1 MVHSSYESR
10 NQSQL
15 IWQILVFP
23 KKRSWPREAN
33 CGRVAR
39 RSPPTGW
46 DARRKNNRTKR
57 RKARASSTLRSTLQ
71 RNSSASAGRG
81 KMMLPV
87 ARRATAPSGRGPE
100 RRFFTSSREADASW
114 TSPCRGCA
122 MRNAEC
128 RVQNGGTCEF
138 GGRRDDKKTGRRA
151 IGPRFREAPGG
162 AILSSRRPVILSSA
176 GRIWGRGWRRRGL
189 RRILQT
195 IYTDT

>member
-1 MVHSSYESR
+1 MRDYGSSHGRKYAYGGIPCNPGRSCWYIVRTKAETRVNS
-10 NQSQL
+10 SGKYSSS
-15 IWQILVFP
+15 P

-57 RKARASSTLRSTLQ
+57 RKARASSTLRSTFQ

-114 TSPCRGCA
+114 TRPYRGCA
-122 MRNAEC
+122 MRNAE
-128 RVQNGGTCEF
+128 RGVQNGGGTCEF

-151 IGPRFREAPGG
+151 IGP
-162 AILSSRRPVILSSA
+162 
-176 GRIWGRGWRRRGL
+176 
-189 RRILQT
+189 
-195 IYTDT
+195 